1 VRQRQLDGV
10 RGVAILS
17 VFLFHHFFISA
28 GWMGVDLFFVLSGFL
43 ITRTLWET
51 KYHKSYWAQFYIKRA
66 GRILPPLIPILLLAL
81 MLSRRVTVAG
91 FFGYAFFL
99 GNYMNLT
106 RYHIDVLNVLW
117 SLAIEEHYYLL
128 WPAVVRFLS
137 RKQCII
143 VSLVIIFA
151 EPFIRMVATPH
162 VSEYRAIYSLTWFR
176 LDGLASGSLLALVLP
191 LNQVRNWLGS
201 IALWMSASFVAL
213 YVFMTKIYSEAFVR
227 ENNTH
232 LFNSF
237 GYSIVTLGCFF
248 LVAHLVFNGE
258 DYLSRL
264 LSTQPFVLLGEISY
278 GMYLLHMLTMAILR
292 RVFHI
297 GVGLPSVHGTRL
309 LFLVN
314 FPLVIC
320 LTWLSFRFYESPII
334 KWSRRKARIFEHAE
348 IEDAART

>member
-1 VRQRQLDGV
+1 MRHRQLDGV

-51 KYHKSYWAQFYIKRA
+51 KDYQTYWAQFYIKRA

-81 MLSRRVTVAG
+81 ILSRRVTIAG
-91 FFGYAFFL
+91 FLGYTFFL

-106 RYHIDVLNVLW
+106 RYHVDVLNVLW

-151 EPFIRMVATPH
+151 EPLIRIAATPH

-176 LDGLASGSLLALVLP
+176 LDGLAAGSLLALVLP
-191 LNQVRNWLGS
+191 LNQVRNWLGN
-201 IALWMSASFVAL
+201 IALWMSGAFVVL
-213 YVFMTKIYSEAFVR
+213 YVLMIKIYSDTFVR

-232 LFNSF
+232 LFNGL

-248 LVAHLVFNGE
+248 LVAHLVFNSE
-258 DYLSRL
+258 NYLSRL
-264 LSTQPFVLLGEISY
+264 LSTKPLVFLGEVSY

-292 RVFHI
+292 RAFHV

-334 KWSRRKARIFEHAE
+334 KWSRRKARVLEHEE
-348 IEDAART
+348 IKNAAHA